1 MTREIARDRELVG
14 PFVTNGVILKLV
26 VASLLS
32 AMAIGLAAA
41 LQFDGVRMALVAI
54 GCGGMF
60 IFLVNEVLAGGISGL
75 QRMGKMSAWATIHVY
90 VSSIASVV
98 LLANG
103 AGIVPYTMVMAW
115 SPVIL
120 TVALAVLLL
129 PYVRSHL
136 GVDLHLWRVLVVGGA
151 PLVLLTIFNQIYGT
165 VDIPILAALTS
176 TTVVGWYSLAY
187 KWAAIPIF
195 ITNAVIGSHYPEM
208 ARLGSNPGPEFAGLV
223 NRAVKLTLLASTPA
237 AVGLAVVAPN
247 LIALF
252 YPPGFGPSVRPLQI
266 LALQIPITG
275 MDTVLATALIAC
287 NRLRRYLV
295 VAGAAAA
302 LNPILCAILIQVAD
316 EVWDNGAIG
325 AAIATALTELFVM
338 CCALYLSVTGVMD
351 RGMFAWWARCTL
363 AALAI
368 LPVAMLSGEST
379 VVLFAQVA
387 LGALL
392 YAVAAIALRVLPLD
406 MLRGA
411 LGRVRAMI
419 RGRRPEGPPS
429 DSGHTQIDGSDR
441 VPDEELR
448 P

>member
-1 MTREIARDRELVG
+1 MNTVSRNLTWLLMSQLATWAMTLVVMWLVPRYLGPSGFGEFSFVSAYVGLFQLAGSLGTSIFMTREIARDRELVG

-151 PLVLLTIFNQIYGT
+151 PLALLTIFNQIYGT

-195 ITNAVIGSHYPEM
+195 ITNAVVGSHYPEM

-252 YPPGFGPSVRPLQI
+252 YPPAFGPSVRPLQI

-302 LNPILCAILIQVAD
+302 LESDPVRD
-316 EVWDNGAIG
+316 PDPSRRR
-325 AAIATALTELFVM
+325 
-338 CCALYLSVTGVMD
+338 SVGQRRHRGRHRD
-351 RGMFAWWARCTL
+351 R
-363 AALAI
+363 
-368 LPVAMLSGEST
+368 VD
-379 VVLFAQVA
+379 
-387 LGALL
+387 GALRH
-392 YAVAAIALRVLPLD
+392 VLRLVLERH
-406 MLRGA
+406 RG
-411 LGRVRAMI
+411 
-419 RGRRPEGPPS
+419 
-429 DSGHTQIDGSDR
+429 DGSRDVR
-441 VPDEELR
+441 LVGTVHSRRAGDPSRRDAEW
-448 P
+448 